1 MPGILAENPRQVY
14 LWGPSP
20 LSKASIWMGPMLRYI
35 LIRLALAIPV
45 LLAVFT
51 LVFLVVRIIPGDP
64 AQAALGDYAS
74 KQAVEALRERMGLN
88 EPLLAQYFRYLG
100 NLVRGDLGDSLITG
114 NSISEQVAYVLPYT
128 LELTFASVLFGT
140 VLGIPLGML
149 TAVKRNSFLDYAGR
163 VLSLAGLSIPA
174 FYFAILLIFVF
185 SVRLGVLPSV
195 GGGDLKEDPLGSLE
209 YLVLPAMTLGLIMT
223 TSITRLTRSAMLNVL
238 SEDYVRTARAK
249 GLGEWAVMFKHAL
262 RSALLP
268 IVSVTGLWIASLIG
282 DSVLTEYVFSRPGLG
297 KMLVGAI
304 QQRDY
309 TALQSVMVIYAAFV
323 VVVNLITDLTYG
335 LLDPRVSR

>member
-1 MPGILAENPRQVY
+1 
-14 LWGPSP
+14 
-20 LSKASIWMGPMLRYI
+20 MLRYI
-35 LIRLALAIPV
+35 LVRLLLAIPV

-74 KQAVEALRERMGLN
+74 KEAVEALRERMGLN
-88 EPLLAQYFRYLG
+88 EPIYVQYFRYLG
-100 NLVRGDLGDSLITG
+100 DLVRGDLGDSLITG

-195 GGGDLKEDPLGSLE
+195 GGGDLTEDPLRSLK
-209 YLVLPAMTLGLIMT
+209 YLILPALTLGLIMT

-249 GLGEWAVMFKHAL
+249 GLAEGVVMFKHAL

>member
-1 MPGILAENPRQVY
+1 
-14 LWGPSP
+14 
-20 LSKASIWMGPMLRYI
+20 MLRYI
-35 LIRLALAIPV
+35 LVRLLLAIPI
-45 LLAVFT
+45 LLAVLT

-74 KQAVEALRERMGLN
+74 KEAVEALRERMGLN
-88 EPLLAQYFRYLG
+88 EPLYVQYFVYLG
-100 NLVRGDLGDSLITG
+100 GLARGDLGDSLITG
-114 NSISEQVAYVLPYT
+114 SSVSEQVAYVLPYT
-128 LELTFASVLFGT
+128 LELTFASVLVGT

-174 FYFAILLIFVF
+174 FYFAILLIFLFAVK
-185 SVRLGVLPSV
+185 LGMFPAV
-195 GGGDLKEDPLGSLE
+195 GGGDLTGDPVGSLR

-238 SEDYVRTARAK
+238 NEDYVRTARAK
-249 GLGEWAVMFKHAL
+249 GLGEWVVLVKHAL

-309 TALQSVMVIYAAFV
+309 TALQSIMVIYAAFV

-335 LLDPRVSR
+335 LLDPRVSH

>member
-1 MPGILAENPRQVY
+1 
-14 LWGPSP
+14 
-20 LSKASIWMGPMLRYI
+20 MGAMLRYI
-35 LIRLALAIPV
+35 LVRLLLAIPV

-74 KQAVEALRERMGLN
+74 KEAVEALRERMGLN
-88 EPLLAQYFRYLG
+88 EPIYVQYFRYLG
-100 NLVRGDLGDSLITG
+100 DLVRGDLGDSLITG

-195 GGGDLKEDPLGSLE
+195 GGGDLTEDPLRSLK
-209 YLVLPAMTLGLIMT
+209 YLILPALTLGLIMT

-249 GLGEWAVMFKHAL
+249 GLAEGVVMFKHAL

>member
-1 MPGILAENPRQVY
+1 
-14 LWGPSP
+14 
-20 LSKASIWMGPMLRYI
+20 MLRYI
-35 LIRLALAIPV
+35 LIRLLLAIPV

-74 KQAVEALRERMGLN
+74 QEAVEALRERMGLN
-88 EPLLAQYFRYLG
+88 EPLYVQYFRYLG
-100 NLVRGDLGDSLITG
+100 GLARGDLGDSLITG
-114 NSISEQVAYVLPYT
+114 SSISEQVVYVLPYT
-128 LELTFASVLFGT
+128 LELTFASVLVGT

-149 TAVKRNSFLDYAGR
+149 TAVKRNSFFDYAGR

-174 FYFAILLIFVF
+174 FYFAILLIFAF
-185 SVRLGVLPSV
+185 SVRLDLFPSV
-195 GGGDLKEDPLGSLE
+195 GGGDLTEDPLGSLK
-209 YLVLPAMTLGLIMT
+209 YLVLPAMTLGLIMA

-238 SEDYVRTARAK
+238 NEDYVRTARAK
-249 GLGEWAVMFKHAL
+249 GLGERAVMFKHAL

-323 VVVNLITDLTYG
+323 VIVNLITDLTYG